1 MHTFSYEFFK
11 ISWRVNFVS
20 HCEQLLLHPAGV
32 QQVNLGWYYN
42 KIISFRE
49 YLLTVQFVIDC
60 GCVPLHRGVK
70 RCQSRMNL
78 KRCLREIHMHSRP
91 NLKWEGNVPE

>member
-11 ISWRVNFVS
+11 ISRRHNFVS
-20 HCEQLLLHPAGV
+20 HCEQLPLHPAGV
-32 QQVNLGWYYN
+32 EQVNRGWYYK

-49 YLLTVQFVIDC
+49 YLLIVQSFIDC

-70 RCQSRMNL
+70 RRQSRINL
-78 KRCLREIHMHSRP
+78 KRCLREIHMRSRP
-91 NLKWEGNVPE
+91 YLK